1 MLKKDGTFYCATYGE
16 NGIVQY
22 LEGLLHE
29 YGVNNDM
36 NKSFTLQNGEGK
48 LREYFGEVIRLDRED
63 GLEITNLDDF
73 IEYIYSTTRM
83 ANIADVDRD
92 TLEQILRSR
101 MVDGVI
107 YIPKEYGMFVAR
119 KGINGIKPFEMLD
132 IRGN

>member
-1 MLKKDGTFYCATYGE
+1 MT
-16 NGIVQY
+16 
-22 LEGLLHE
+22 
-29 YGVNNDM
+29 
-36 NKSFTLQNGEGK
+36 SS
-48 LREYFGEVIRLDRED
+48 REAE
-63 GLEITNLDDF
+63 
-73 IEYIYSTTRM
+73 
-83 ANIADVDRD
+83 VDRD